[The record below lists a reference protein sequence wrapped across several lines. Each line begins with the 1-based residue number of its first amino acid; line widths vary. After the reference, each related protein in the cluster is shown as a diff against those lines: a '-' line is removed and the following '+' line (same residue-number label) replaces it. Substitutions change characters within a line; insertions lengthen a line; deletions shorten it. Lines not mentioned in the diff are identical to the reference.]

1 MSKFE
6 ESNFYKALQDFFINA
21 DKKTFLQFLAE
32 FYNRTEGIIDKNN
45 IQDDLIKELRELYLE
60 FNEKGIDNNIVR
72 EKVNYFLENSLKIKD
87 IKSQLDTKANKEA
100 LDIERKRI
108 DSFTSLPSGSTTGD
122 AELIDG
128 RIGANG
134 TVYDNIGEAIRGQIA
149 PINYLLK
156 SNFTEQNIT
165 VLDYWI
171 EPNGNSSDY
180 GGFKHISV
188 PIKTGEKYLIKCKC
202 GNNVRAYI
210 LKNSG
215 GYVVS
220 TYQNEAYGILHDY
233 DLEVE
238 IPSTCDGGTLIVN
251 TMKADYVGLKKSVG
265 LKIDFSKVDEGS
277 IPQEKIYGYNDLM
290 VAINEM
296 KDRLNLLNPL
306 YGKKVAFFGDSIT
319 ASPDS
324 WAGVNG
330 IMGRN
335 NMTGSNNAVGG
346 STFSSGSDG
355 SNTWESNNIN
365 LRLKARYSDNADVD
379 YVIIQG
385 STNDAFKGRPL
396 GTMLDETDFSTECD
410 MLTFAGAFEDAIRF
424 TVSNWHG
431 KTIGFI
437 DTFKIPRNKK
447 FNTYIDMVKEI
458 CKKYSV
464 PVLDLW
470 NESGL
475 CAGIQSINDAYFLID
490 NDSSTE
496 HSRGTHPNKDGYD
509 KYLIPKVEAWMKTL

>member
-45 IQDDLIKELRELYLE
+45 IQDDLIKDSRELYLE
-60 FNEKGIDNNIVR
+60 FNEKGIDDNIVR

-431 KTIGFI
+431 KKIGFI
-437 DTFKIPRNKK
+437 ATFKIPRNKK
-447 FNTYIDMVKEI
+447 FNTYIDMAKQI

-490 NDSSTE
+490 NDYSTE
-496 HSRGTHPNKDGYD
+496 HSGGTHPNKDGYD